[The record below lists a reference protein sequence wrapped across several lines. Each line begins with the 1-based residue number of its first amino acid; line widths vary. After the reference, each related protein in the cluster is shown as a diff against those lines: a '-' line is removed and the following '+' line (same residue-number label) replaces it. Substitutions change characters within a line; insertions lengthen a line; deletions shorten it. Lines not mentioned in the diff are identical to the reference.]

1 MTQHPLEPLSA
12 DEFRRTTEILRRD
25 GHVTDTYR
33 FASIELM
40 EPGKREVL
48 AWRVGDAVPRHSFAV
63 VWNRADNKTYE
74 ATVDITGDAV
84 LSFKHIPDVTPNF
97 TIDEFHEVDA
107 ELRKHP
113 DVIAKLAERGISDMS
128 RVLVDVWT
136 YGKAVMPEKYRD
148 RRLGWCDVWVRET
161 PDGNPYAHPVS
172 GLKMIVDMN
181 TLELLEIEDQYDVGM
196 PAVDGEYV
204 PGPWKGELRTDLK
217 PLHITQPEGA
227 SFTLDGT
234 ELRWQKWS
242 MRLGFNYR
250 EGPVIYQV
258 AYDDHGVQRDIAYR
272 MSFAEMVVPYRD
284 PTFDHYRRTAYD
296 IGEWGLGFMTTSL
309 ERGCDCLGEIVYV
322 DAVLHDAAGAPYDIK
337 NAICLHEED
346 NAVLWKHDDA
356 LTGAEVRRQR
366 RMVVSCHVTVANYEY
381 LVYWRFYQDGNIECE
396 VRATGIMVT
405 TPYAEGEAAPPYGT
419 VVDNRTYA
427 PFHQHFLVARLDL
440 DVDGSA
446 NTVMEVDS
454 VAPPVS
460 DENPYGLALVT
471 QSTPITSEASSAR
484 DYNWDTQRG
493 WKVVNP
499 GKLNRH
505 GTPVAYKL
513 VPGAAFPA
521 IMDPS
526 TPQYVR
532 APVIGHTLWVTRH
545 DDDERWPCGKYPTQ
559 STVDTGLT
567 EWIKDDAPLENADV
581 VLWYVFGIH
590 HITRVEDWPIMP
602 VDTISFWLKP
612 FGFFDQ
618 NPSIDVAPTQKAEGE
633 TCHTGT
639 ADHLA
644 ADSAAHMH

>member
-1 MTQHPLEPLSA
+1 MAQHPLEPLST
-12 DEFRRTTEILRRD
+12 DEFSHTTEILRRE
-25 GHVTDTYR
+25 GHVTDSFR
-33 FASIELM
+33 FASIELL
-40 EPGKREVL
+40 EPAKQEVL
-48 AWRVGDAVPRHSFAV
+48 AWRAGDAVPRRSFAV
-63 VWNRADNKTYE
+63 MWNRSDNKTYE
-74 ATVDITGDAV
+74 ATVDLTGDAV
-84 LSFKHIPDVTPNF
+84 LSIKHVPDVTPNF
-97 TIDEFHEVDA
+97 TVDEFHEVD
-107 ELRKHP
+107 ETLRKHP
-113 DVIAKLAERGISDMS
+113 DVIAKLRERGISDMS
-128 RVLVDVWT
+128 RVIVDVWT

-148 RRLGWCDVWVRET
+148 RRLGWADLWVRET
-161 PDGNPYAHPVS
+161 PVGNPYAHPVS
-172 GLKMIVDMN
+172 GLKLIVDMN
-181 TLELLEIEDQYDVGM
+181 TLELLEIEDDYDVGM
-196 PAVDGEYV
+196 PAVNGEYV
-204 PGPWKGELRTDLK
+204 PGPWKGEPRTDLK

-296 IGEWGLGFMTTSL
+296 IGEWGLGFMATSL
-309 ERGCDCLGEIVYV
+309 ELGCDCLGEVTYV

-446 NTVMEVDS
+446 NTVVEVDS

-499 GKLNRH
+499 DKLNRH

-526 TPQYVR
+526 TPQYLR

-559 STVDTGLT
+559 SSVDTGLT

-581 VLWYVFGIH
+581 VLWYVFGLH
-590 HITRVEDWPIMP
+590 HITRVEEWPIMP

-618 NPSIDVAPTQKAEGE
+618 NPAIDVAPTPKAEGG

-639 ADHLA
+639 EHVDAKH
-644 ADSAAHMH
+644 AAHHH